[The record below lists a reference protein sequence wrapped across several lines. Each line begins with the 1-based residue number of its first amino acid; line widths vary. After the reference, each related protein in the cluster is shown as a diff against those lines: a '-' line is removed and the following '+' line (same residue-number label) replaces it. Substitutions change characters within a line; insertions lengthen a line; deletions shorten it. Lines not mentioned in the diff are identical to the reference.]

1 MRVAL
6 SWSVLWLT
14 LATAPWKSQGA
25 AVPWPAADCKH
36 PGVLALERA
45 GDFEGDILRP
55 RDNSAD
61 RNAVTKKDRLWP
73 GGIIPYVIDA
83 QLNRTTKKI
92 LRAMANIQS
101 KSCLRFVARRKHEN
115 YLHIMRGDGCSSP
128 VGRRGGAQKLSLGR
142 DCLYQGIIVHELTHA
157 VGFAHEHSRSDRDQY
172 IDVFTENAESG
183 RANDAE
189 AADVRRSHHPA
200 CRSGSRCRAVRRAEG
215 PAAFLHHERK
225 GTPSARSTMVASH
238 PTRLEP
244 YFQAQCYSQVGRF
257 CLFQT
262 ARSSRQVPEF
272 VSGRTGDNYRRK
284 SDIVPERR

>member
-172 IDVFTENAESG
+172 IDVFTENAES
-183 RANDAE
+183 DSE
-189 AADVRRSHHPA
+189 CRRQWCP
-200 CRSGSRCRAVRRAEG
+200 
-215 PAAFLHHERK
+215 
-225 GTPSARSTMVASH
+225 TMDH
-238 PTRLEP
+238 NWCPK
-244 YFQAQCYSQVGRF
+244 
-257 CLFQT
+257 
-262 ARSSRQVPEF
+262 SSRRVCGASRPGT
-272 VSGRTGDNYRRK
+272 S
-284 SDIVPERR
+284 